1 MLEQFYSAPKT
12 LARLRTGPSGP
23 YIDGF
28 ADYLVE
34 AGYTSSSA
42 VRYLRVAAHLGHFL
56 DSQGKTLA
64 EVDAGT
70 PAVFRQHLARCRCPL
85 SNGGKINHHTFFG
98 VKCFHRYLV
107 ELGVCTSE
115 PIRAV
120 VPDEPELIIAFRHW
134 LEMHRG
140 AAPSTCRSYCRHASE
155 LLSVL
160 GDDPASWTAQQVRA
174 FFLSR
179 PERGS
184 AHSLEKHVTA
194 ARSFLRYLIAHSR
207 CRSDLDRAVPRLAHW
222 RLAALPPSLST
233 EQVEQVHAACKAD
246 SPRRV
251 RDRAI
256 ILLLLRLG
264 LRAGDVARMRLSDL
278 DWDNATVCVSGKG
291 RYEVMLPLPQDVG
304 DALLQ
309 YLECRPRFVHT
320 DRLFVSN
327 IAPYR
332 PCISNHAICS
342 VVKRALARAGIKTAV
357 KGAHL
362 LRHTAA
368 TQMLRQ
374 GVALEQIGSVLRHR
388 RIDTTA
394 YYAKVDRALLRRVVQ
409 PWPEVLR

>member
-1 MLEQFYSAPKT
+1 MLERFYSAPKT
-12 LARLRTGPSGP
+12 LARLRTGPSGS

-28 ADYLVE
+28 AEYLAE
-34 AGYTSSSA
+34 AGYSSSSA
-42 VRYLRVAAHLGHFL
+42 VRYLRVAAHLGHYL
-56 DSQGKTLA
+56 DSQGKTFV
-64 EVDAGT
+64 EVDAGM
-70 PAVFRQHLARCRCPL
+70 PAVFRQHLSGCRCPL
-85 SNGGKINHHTFFG
+85 SNGGKVNHHTFFG

-107 ELGVCTSE
+107 ELGVCAGE
-115 PIRAV
+115 PVRALT
-120 VPDEPELIIAFRHW
+120 PDEPDLIIAFRSW
-134 LEMHRG
+134 LQMHRG
-140 AAPSTCRSYCRHASE
+140 ATPSTCRGYCRYAGE

-160 GDDPASWTAQQVRA
+160 GDDPARWTAHQVRA
-174 FFLSR
+174 FFLSH

-184 AHSLEKHVTA
+184 AHSLEKQVTA
-194 ARSFLRYLIAHSR
+194 ARSFLRYLIVHGR
-207 CRSDLDRAVPRLAHW
+207 CRSDLDQAVPKLAHW

-233 EQVEQVHAACKAD
+233 EQVEQVHAACKGD

-278 DWDNATVCVSGKG
+278 DWANATVRVLGKG

-309 YLECRPRFVHT
+309 YLECRPQFAHT

-327 IAPYR
+327 IAPFGAFV
-332 PCISNHAICS
+332 SNDAICS
-342 VVKRALARAGIKTAV
+342 VVKRTLARAGIKTPH
-357 KGAHL
+357 KGAHV

-388 RIDTTA
+388 RVDTTA

-409 PWPEVLR
+409 PWPEVL

>member
-1 MLEQFYSAPKT
+1 MLERFYSAPKT

-23 YIDGF
+23 HIDGF
-28 ADYLVE
+28 ADYLAK
-34 AGYTSSSA
+34 AGYASSSA
-42 VRYLRVAAHLGHFL
+42 LRYLRVAAHLGHFL
-56 DSQGKTLA
+56 DSQGKTLTD
-64 EVDAGT
+64 VDAGM
-70 PAVFRQHLARCRCPL
+70 PALFRQHLPRCRCPL
-85 SNGGKINHHTFFG
+85 SNGGKVNHHTFFG

-107 ELGVCTSE
+107 ELGVCASE

-120 VPDEPELIIAFRHW
+120 MPDEPELIIAFRHW

-140 AAPSTCRSYCRHASE
+140 ATPSTCRGYCRHASE

-160 GDDPASWTAQQVRA
+160 GADPASWTPQHVRA

-179 PERGS
+179 PERS
-184 AHSLEKHVTA
+184 TAHSLEKQVTA
-194 ARSFLRYLIAHSR
+194 ARSFLRYLIVHDR
-207 CRSDLDRAVPRLAHW
+207 CRSDLDQAVPRLAHW

-233 EQVEQVHAACKAD
+233 EQVEQMLAACQGE

-264 LRAGDVARMRLSDL
+264 LRAGDVARMRLRDL
-278 DWDNATVCVSGKG
+278 DWDNATVRVSGKG
-291 RYEVMLPLPQDVG
+291 RYEVTLPLPQEVG
-304 DALLQ
+304 DALLE

-332 PCISNHAICS
+332 ACISNHTICS
-342 VVKRALARAGIKTAV
+342 VVKRTLARAGIKTSV

-388 RIDTTA
+388 RVDTTA
-394 YYAKVDRALLRRVVQ
+394 YYAKVDGALLRRVVQ